1 MNMHEAIVRRWGKQ
15 MLPWVEDLGLF
26 LILIVTLIAGGQAV
40 WAMLQHGTI
49 ALSDLLLLFIYLELI
64 TMVRMYFTS
73 RKLPVRMPLYIAMV
87 AIARHIVVDANHA
100 EYQGILMIAV
110 AVFVLSLAVL
120 VVRFGHLHY
129 PYPPDDRD
137 NPNDA
142 EKTH

>member
-1 MNMHEAIVRRWGKQ
+1 MNMHEVIVRKWGKQ
-15 MLPWVEDLGLF
+15 LLPWIEDLGLF
-26 LILIVTLIAGGQAV
+26 LILTVTLIAGGQAL

-100 EYQGILMIAV
+100 EYKGILMIAI
-110 AVFVLSLAVL
+110 AVLILSLAVL

-129 PYPPDDRD
+129 PYPPDDGAEPRD
-137 NPNDA
+137 G